1 MQHKHLY
8 LTAGLIWGIPG
19 IIITIKGLSA
29 YASTGT
35 EKFPVLIAIT
45 IAVLAGF
52 FFMFRKIVKR
62 YIKLIDNQPE
72 PASILN
78 TFPLR
83 GWIIV
88 IFMTCLGIALKII
101 GVPLDFTASFYSGL
115 GPNLLISAIM
125 FFLQMKQ

>member
-72 PASILN
+72 PASCQK
-78 TFPLR
+78 
-83 GWIIV
+83 G
-88 IFMTCLGIALKII
+88 
-101 GVPLDFTASFYSGL
+101 
-115 GPNLLISAIM
+115 
-125 FFLQMKQ
+125 